1 MIFSKPE
8 TTGEKF
14 KVVDSYKGC
23 DVVQYTDS
31 SQRYQYFLYCS
42 WTKFVLDAINQSLLI
57 FFLVYLKQTR
67 GLGPNANNAVQKNS
81 GKATQINQSNIVI
94 TLENDALSTITSIE
108 EEPILEHLV

>member
-1 MIFSKPE
+1 MDHRTSMILQAVMLGLVFGVFIVLLIAMIFSKPE

-42 WTKFVLDAINQSLLI
+42 
-57 FFLVYLKQTR
+57 
-67 GLGPNANNAVQKNS
+67 
-81 GKATQINQSNIVI
+81 
-94 TLENDALSTITSIE
+94 
-108 EEPILEHLV
+108 